1 MEFIIIYLLL
11 AVIIFTDIILSIV
24 VLEFVKQSINARE
37 RQKLVIK
44 INYLKELRKYALV
57 WPYALYKLIKENVI
71 K

>member
-11 AVIIFTDIILSIV
+11 SVIVFIDIILSIII
-24 VLEFVKQSINARE
+24 LEFIKQAINVRE

-44 INYLKELRKYALV
+44 INYLKELRKFSLV
-57 WPYALYKLIKENVI
+57 WPFVLYKLIKENDI